1 LDNEENL
8 ASPNLQPAMTGLAA
22 TGAMRQAAKTMTGWQ
37 RKLMQL
43 FMVIILLA
51 VAAGIIGNLTSIG
64 TIPACDAQQTRDTLS
79 DLNKANQFNASKYNF
94 IKSVSTADSETTC
107 TANLALS
114 GGGTVEYDYRIFKD
128 KDDSKIKVLITDI
141 RR

>member
-22 TGAMRQAAKTMTGWQ
+22 TAAMRQTAKTMTGWQ

-43 FMVIILLA
+43 FIVITLLA
-51 VAAGIIGNLTSIG
+51 TGAGIISNLSSSG
-64 TIPACDAQQTRDTLS
+64 SIPACDAQQTRDTLS
-79 DLNKANQFNASKYNF
+79 DLNKANKFNASKYNF
-94 IKSVSTADSETTC
+94 IKNVSTSDAETTC
-107 TANLALS
+107 TANIALS

-128 KDDSKIKVLITDI
+128 KDDSQIKVLITEI

>member
-8 ASPNLQPAMTGLAA
+8 ASPNVLQAMTGLAA
-22 TGAMRQAAKTMTGWQ
+22 TAAIGQAAKTMTGWQ
-37 RKLMQL
+37 RKLMYV
-43 FMVIILLA
+43 FMVITLLA
-51 VAAGIIGNLTSIG
+51 AGAGIIGSLTSIG

-79 DLNKANQFNASKYNF
+79 DLNKANKFNASKYNF
-94 IKSVSTADSETTC
+94 IKSVSTSDTETTC

-128 KDDSKIKVLITDI
+128 KDDSKIKVLITDV